1 MHAGPSGAAF
11 VAVARDSAVR
21 ADGIPDRLSMVA
33 RLRYGLKRLYEPIMD
48 GLPDRFSYLLMLLD
62 RSQKIE
68 SNYLLS
74 PTLIKR
80 GRVCLDQKSLR
91 FCSQPFPCQIGGR
104 SGDV

>member
-1 MHAGPSGAAF
+1 MLAGPSGAAF
-11 VAVARDSAVR
+11 VAVARDSAIR

-74 PTLIKR
+74 RNFSGLEMEI
-80 GRVCLDQKSLR
+80 GAHCCFV
-91 FCSQPFPCQIGGR
+91 QPAR
-104 SGDV
+104 